1 MDETTLLDS
10 GLMTHALLLR
20 NQVPIK
26 LTLRESAAVL
36 CPLVTTRVFAGFPSP
51 AEDWTEGRLDLNEY
65 LITHPNATYYVRVAG
80 DSMSDEICEGDL
92 LVVDRACE
100 ARDGDIVVARVA
112 TEFTVKRL
120 RTTNGQMRLEAANP
134 AFSSLILDEDSDVEI
149 WGKVLWSIRR
159 H

>member
-10 GLMTHALLLR
+10 GLMTHALDLR
-20 NQVPIK
+20 PQAPIK
-26 LTLRESAAVL
+26 LIIQQSTAVL
-36 CPLVTTRVFAGFPSP
+36 CPLVATRVFAGFPSP

-120 RTTNGQMRLEAANP
+120 RKRNGQMRLEAANP

>member
-10 GLMTHALLLR
+10 GSMAATGR
-20 NQVPIK
+20 RRQQVPIK
-26 LTLRESAAVL
+26 LIFRQSAAVL
-36 CPLVTTRVFAGFPSP
+36 CPLLATRVFAGFPSP
-51 AEDWTEGRLDLNEY
+51 AEDWTEGRLDLNDY
-65 LITHPNATYYVRVAG
+65 LICHPNATYYVRVAG
-80 DSMSDEICEGDL
+80 DSMNDEICEDDL

-120 RTTNGQMRLEAANP
+120 RKNGDQVRLEPANP
-134 AFSSLILDEDSDVEI
+134 AFNSLILDEDSDVEI

>member
-1 MDETTLLDS
+1 MMSTQS
-10 GLMTHALLLR
+10 LR
-20 NQVPIK
+20 QQEPIK
-26 LTLRESAAVL
+26 LIVRQSTAVL
-36 CPLVTTRVFAGFPSP
+36 CPLVATRVFAGFPSP

-65 LITHPNATYYVRVAG
+65 LISHPNATYYVRVAG

-120 RTTNGQMRLEAANP
+120 RHSNGKMCLEAANP
-134 AFSSLILDEDSDVEI
+134 AFSALVLDEDSDVEI
-149 WGKVLWSIRR
+149 WGKVVWSIRR

>member
-20 NQVPIK
+20 KQVPIK
-26 LTLRESAAVL
+26 LILRQSTAVL

-120 RTTNGQMRLEAANP
+120 RKANGKVRLEAANP